1 LTAPA
6 TGSPPGRVLVRAPN
20 WLGDVVLSLAAVRDV
35 RRNLPGARLTV
46 LARPSVAPLYGA
58 VAEVDE
64 VLASRGLRADAAA
77 LRGRFD
83 AGILLPNSF
92 GSALALRM
100 AGVPERWGWSTD
112 GRGPLLTRAPRVPAG
127 LRGRNQLYYYRAMLA
142 AVGLDVSAPAE
153 ASLEC
158 PPDWRAEADGLL
170 GPRTDWIGVSPG
182 AHFGTA
188 KRWPAERF
196 AAVAQRLARETG
208 AGVAVLGAASERPLA
223 DRIASVMD
231 VPLADLCGRT
241 GLPQLVGVLSRLR
254 LLLSNDSGPMHVA
267 AAMGVPVVA
276 VFGPTDSRETA
287 PVGTRQRLVREP
299 VHCSPC
305 LLRECPI
312 DHRCMRRVTVERVRM
327 EAEALLGEPE
337 AAARA

>member
-1 LTAPA
+1 MALAPGPSSA
-6 TGSPPGRVLVRAPN
+6 RILVRAPN

-35 RRNLPGARLTV
+35 RRNFPAARIAV
-46 LARPSVAPLYGA
+46 LARPSVASLYGA

-64 VLASRGLRADAAA
+64 TLTSRGVRADAAA

-100 AGVPERWGWSTD
+100 AAVPERWGWSTD
-112 GRGPLLTRAPRVPAG
+112 GRGPLLTRAPRVPSD

-153 ASLEC
+153 AGLAC
-158 PPDWRAEADGLL
+158 PPEWDRQAGELL
-170 GPRTDWIGVSPG
+170 GERREWIGVSPG

-196 AAVAQRLARETG
+196 ASVAQRLARETG
-208 AGVAVLGAASERPLA
+208 AGVAILGTASERPLA
-223 DRIASVMD
+223 SRIASLMD
-231 VPLADLCGRT
+231 VPVADLCGHT
-241 GLPQLVGVLSRLR
+241 ELPRLVGVLGRLR

-267 AAMGVPVVA
+267 AAMGTPVVA

-287 PVGTRQRLVREP
+287 PVGTRRRLVREP

-312 DHRCMRRVTVERVRM
+312 DHRCMRRVTVERVRA
-327 EAEALLGEPE
+327 EAEALLGEPQ
-337 AAARA
+337 AAVQA